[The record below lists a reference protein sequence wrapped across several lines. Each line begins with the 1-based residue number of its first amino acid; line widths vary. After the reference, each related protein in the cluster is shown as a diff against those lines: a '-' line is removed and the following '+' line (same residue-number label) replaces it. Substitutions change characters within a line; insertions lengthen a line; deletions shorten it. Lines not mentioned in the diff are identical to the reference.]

1 MVTSSLRSPHFR
13 VAMRIANSLY
23 PTHCQW
29 VKFADGKPPI
39 NKTFPSGSRAS
50 ERVTEE
56 RNFLS
61 VITSLADDWVH
72 DLIDGYECLRKESIR
87 AYLSVLAPTATRIEE

>member
-1 MVTSSLRSPHFR
+1 MRSPHFR
-13 VAMRIANSLY
+13 VAMRIAKSLY

-29 VKFADGKPPI
+29 VKFADGKSPI
-39 NKTFPSGSRAS
+39 NETSPSGFKAL
-50 ERVTEE
+50 EHFTEE

-72 DLIDGYECLRKESIR
+72 VLIDGYECLRKESIR
-87 AYLSVLAPTATRIEE
+87 TYLSVLAPTATHVEE